1 MSSEANKRIAKN
13 TAMLYIRMLF
23 SMVVSLY
30 TARIVINTLGI
41 EDYGIYNV
49 VGGVV
54 TMFGFLSASMT
65 SATQRFLNFE
75 LGKGNFLQLRRV
87 FSMSLN
93 IHFVIAIA
101 IFVLAETIGLWFL
114 NTQLTIPAER
124 MLAANWVYQFSIF
137 SFIININ
144 TVPYN
149 AAIIAHERM
158 TVYAYLGILEVLLKL
173 VIVFLL
179 QWFGNDK
186 LTFYAFLLFA
196 VTLFTRVLYIL
207 YSLKKFPETKYFFFW
222 DSDLFKT
229 LMSFSGWNLW
239 GNMAAVSFNQGV
251 NILLNIFFGPP
262 VNAARGI
269 AYSIKGAV
277 SGFVQNFQIALNP
290 QIVKSFAG
298 GDLRYMHQL
307 IFQGAKYSFFLLFIL
322 TLPVLLETEMILK
335 LWLKIVPD
343 YAVIFTRLVLINI
356 LIDSVSGPLMT
367 AAQASGKIK
376 LYQTVVGGLLLLILP
391 VSYLFLKLGF
401 PPQATLYISITVS
414 VIALYIRLLIL
425 RNLVEIKVKDFFQK
439 VLVKSFI
446 VGGFSILIPLFFCFQ
461 IDDSIIRFFVVIFSA
476 IISALISIVLLGLNQ
491 NEKTFIFQALNNAR
505 KRLLK

>member
-1 MSSEANKRIAKN
+1 
-13 TAMLYIRMLF
+13 MLYIRMLF